1 MMYVEDFTRHWAQ
14 SSCLVT
20 ETCCWICCS
29 KWETR
34 QGRDNHLDALECG
47 SLPIRSRLI
56 LIFLQ
61 GNRSVLP
68 VGQEHADG
76 CEGHLNHEGLGS
88 LNPMTPIL
96 APPYP
101 KPWPERSSQVISQSQ
116 TCGQSTLIE
125 PCPFI
130 SNVKMFWVA

>member
-1 MMYVEDFTRHWAQ
+1 MYVEDFTECWAQ
-14 SSCLVT
+14 SSRLVT
-20 ETCCWICCS
+20 ETCCGICCS

-47 SLPIRSRLI
+47 SLPVRSRLI
-56 LIFLQ
+56 PFFLQ
-61 GNRSVLP
+61 GNRSVLS
-68 VGQEHADG
+68 VGQEHTNG
-76 CEGHLNHEGLGS
+76 CEEHLNHDGFRG
-88 LNPMTPIL
+88 LNPKTPRL
-96 APPYP
+96 APPYR
-101 KPWPERSSQVISQSQ
+101 KPWPERSPQVISQSQ

>member
-1 MMYVEDFTRHWAQ
+1 MYVEDFTEHWAQ

-20 ETCCWICCS
+20 ETCCGICCS

-34 QGRDNHLDALECG
+34 QGRDNHLAALECG
-47 SLPIRSRLI
+47 SLPVRSRLTPF
-56 LIFLQ
+56 FLQ
-61 GNRSVLP
+61 GNRSVLS
-68 VGQEHADG
+68 VGQEHTNG
-76 CEGHLNHEGLGS
+76 CEEHLNHDGFRG
-88 LNPMTPIL
+88 LNPKTPRL

-101 KPWPERSSQVISQSQ
+101 KPWPEISPQVTSQSQ
-116 TCGQSTLIE
+116 TCGPSTLIE

>member
-1 MMYVEDFTRHWAQ
+1 MMYVEDFTECWAQ
-14 SSCLVT
+14 SSCPVT
-20 ETCCWICCS
+20 ETCCGICCS

-34 QGRDNHLDALECG
+34 QGRDDHLDALECG

-56 LIFLQ
+56 PFFLQ
-61 GNRSVLP
+61 GNRSVLS
-68 VGQEHADG
+68 VGQEHTNG
-76 CEGHLNHEGLGS
+76 CEEHLNHDGFRG
-88 LNPMTPIL
+88 LNPKTPRL

-101 KPWPERSSQVISQSQ
+101 KPWPERSPQVISQSQ

-130 SNVKMFWVA
+130 SNVEVFWVA

>member
-1 MMYVEDFTRHWAQ
+1 MYVEDFTEHWAQ

-20 ETCCWICCS
+20 ETCCGICCS

-34 QGRDNHLDALECG
+34 QGRDNHLAALECG
-47 SLPIRSRLI
+47 SLPVRSRLTPF
-56 LIFLQ
+56 FLQ
-61 GNRSVLP
+61 GNRSVLS
-68 VGQEHADG
+68 VGQEHTNG
-76 CEGHLNHEGLGS
+76 CEEHLNHDGFRG
-88 LNPMTPIL
+88 LNPKTPRL

-101 KPWPERSSQVISQSQ
+101 KPWPEISPQVISQSQ
-116 TCGQSTLIE
+116 TCGLSTLIE